1 MRTLIF
7 NGSARK
13 NGDTQSLIEELTR
26 QLEGEVRI
34 INAHDCNVRA
44 CIDCRRCWEKPEC
57 SIQDDWQQ
65 IDPYQLRQCGHRFAR
80 LFLRNHGAGAQHP
93 QPPAALLGGAQLP
106 ARKADRYP

>member
-34 INAHDCNVRA
+34 ILSLIH
-44 CIDCRRCWEKPEC
+44 I
-57 SIQDDWQQ
+57 
-65 IDPYQLRQCGHRFAR
+65 
-80 LFLRNHGAGAQHP
+80 
-93 QPPAALLGGAQLP
+93 
-106 ARKADRYP
+106 

>member
-44 CIDCRRCWEKPEC
+44 CIDCRHCWEKPEC
-57 SIQDDWQQ
+57 SIQDGWQQ
-65 IDPYQLRQCGHRFAR
+65 IDPYLLQLRQCGSSLRPFIFAKSQGR
-80 LFLRNHGAGAQHP
+80 CSAP
-93 QPPAALLGGAQLP
+93 SAACSFTGRRATSGT
-106 ARKADRYP
+106 KS